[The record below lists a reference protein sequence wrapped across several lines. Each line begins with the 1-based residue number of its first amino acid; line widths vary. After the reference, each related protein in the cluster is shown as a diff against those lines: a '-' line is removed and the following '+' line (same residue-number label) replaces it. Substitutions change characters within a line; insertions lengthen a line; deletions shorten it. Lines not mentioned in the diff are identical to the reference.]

1 MFDRGFVERWGL
13 SCRRDLF
20 VCLGVCYVCRPSL
33 SLRACLGLSLPPV
46 ALAPLPGGLRCYV
59 LRLFLEVVGVAGVGR
74 PTKEASERKRR
85 ELNARQRAYVVWCAT
100 PPALREIQTQEELCE
115 VLGVSR
121 QRLWQWSKDPR
132 IVEAIRFVTLQNA
145 GSPEKVQAILDMVF
159 ERAME
164 RKDVRYAEV
173 WLKASGVMTQFGRSG
188 DLLETVD
195 ELEQDSIA
203 DMSLE
208 ELQRVRDLALAD
220 RAEAAAI
227 EIAKRAEV
235 AGGC

>member
-1 MFDRGFVERWGL
+1 M
-13 SCRRDLF
+13 
-20 VCLGVCYVCRPSL
+20 
-33 SLRACLGLSLPPV
+33 
-46 ALAPLPGGLRCYV
+46 
-59 LRLFLEVVGVAGVGR
+59 AGKVGR
-74 PTKEASERKRR
+74 PSGQESERKRR

-100 PPALREIQTQEELCE
+100 PPALREIQTQEELAE

-132 IVEAIRFVTLQNA
+132 VVEAIRFVTLQNA

-159 ERAME
+159 EQAMAK
-164 RKDVRYAEV
+164 KDVRHAEV

-188 DLLETVD
+188 DLLEAVE

-208 ELQRVRDLALAD
+208 ELERVRELALAE

-227 EIAKRAEV
+227 EIAKRSGV
-235 AGGC
+235 TGGG